1 MYRIPE
7 NVQMALSD
15 FELPFGG
22 KLDAGNR
29 WVEMSGCV
37 PWDLVEEIYASK
49 FKNERPDGKKPISSR
64 IAFGAI
70 FIKEH
75 ENLVD
80 VSTVQHIAEN
90 PYMQFFL
97 GLKRFQTEPLF
108 DASML
113 THFRKRFTAK
123 DVNRINEELYRRMR
137 EEQDDDDG
145 GTGGSDSSGDVD
157 NGLQVTTEESGSVIE
172 DGDSLEDN
180 EGTLV
185 LDATVGPSD
194 IRYPTDIS
202 LLNECREDCEKML
215 DMLWPHTARV
225 GHKTPYNRKKAGKN
239 YLALAKQRK
248 PRRAA
253 IRKAVGL
260 QLEYVG
266 KAIAAVEELIAQAN
280 EDVLPSRKLERL
292 AVIKAVHHQ
301 QSQMAQSGTRSCKDR
316 IVSLRQPHVRP
327 IKRGK
332 AGRETEFGQKL
343 ALAVVEGFTFIEE
356 QSWDNFAEGATLI
369 DSAERYRE
377 RHGVY
382 PKAILADMTYR
393 NRKNLDF
400 CKVHHIRLSGPRLGR
415 PKESEREQDRQ
426 QAYKDSCKRNIVEGR
441 NGTVKRR
448 FGLDLVMAY
457 LADSAMTEAA
467 LAIFAMNVSHC
478 MRFFLRW
485 FFQDS
490 LRSKFRWQFVV
501 PTSFGLVLQ

>member
-7 NVQMALSD
+7 NVQMALED

-29 WVEMSGCV
+29 WAEMSGYV
-37 PWDLVEEIYASK
+37 PWELVEEIYASK
-49 FKNERPDGKKPISSR
+49 FKNERPDGKKPIPSR

-97 GLKRFQTEPLF
+97 GLRGFQTEPLF

-113 THFRKRFTAK
+113 THFRKRFSAE
-123 DVNRINEELYRRMR
+123 DVKRINEELYRRMHEGR
-137 EEQDDDDG
+137 YDNNDDD
-145 GTGGSDSSGDVD
+145 TGGGDSSDTDSGS
-157 NGLQVTTEESGSVIE
+157 QVTAEENSGAVMEAE
-172 DGDSLEDN
+172 DSSDDN
-180 EGTLV
+180 KGTLV

-202 LLNECREDCEKML
+202 LLNECREECEKML
-215 DMLWPHTARV
+215 DKLWPHTARA
-225 GHKTPYNRKKAGKN
+225 GHKTPYSRKKARKN
-239 YLALAKQRK
+239 YLALVKQRK
-248 PRRAA
+248 PRRTA

-260 QLEYVG
+260 QLEYLS
-266 KAIAAVEELIAQAN
+266 KAIAAVEKLIAMADGN
-280 EDVLPSRKLERL
+280 VLPSRKLERL
-292 AVIKAVHHQ
+292 RVIMEVYHQ
-301 QSQMAQSGTRSCKDR
+301 QIQMAQSGTRSCDDR

-343 ALAVVEGFTFIEE
+343 ALAVVDGFTFIEK
-356 QSWDNFAEGATLI
+356 QSWDNFAEGVTLI

-400 CKVHHIRLSGPRLGR
+400 CKAHHIRLSGPRLGR
-415 PKESEREQDRQ
+415 PKESEREQDKQ
-426 QAYKDSCKRNIVEGR
+426 QAYQDSCDRNIVEGR

-457 LADSAMTEAA
+457 LSDSAMTEAA

-478 MRFFLRW
+478 MRLFMRW
-485 FFQDS
+485 FCECG
-490 LRSKFRWQFVV
+490 FRWRIAVC
-501 PTSFGLVLQ
+501 SDYGLVLQ

>member
-7 NVQMALSD
+7 NVQMALDD

-29 WVEMSGCV
+29 WIEMSGYV
-37 PWDLVEEIYASK
+37 PWELVEEIYATK

-80 VSTVQHIAEN
+80 ASTVQHIAEN

-97 GLKRFQTEPLF
+97 GLKGFQTEPLF

-113 THFRKRFTAK
+113 THFRKRFSAE
-123 DVNRINEELYRRMR
+123 DVKQINEELYRRMH
-137 EEQDDDDG
+137 EGQDDNDDDVDG
-145 GTGGSDSSGDVD
+145 GPQVAAGENSGTA
-157 NGLQVTTEESGSVIE
+157 LKE
-172 DGDSLEDN
+172 GDSPAEN
-180 EGTLV
+180 AGTLV

-215 DMLWPHTARV
+215 DMLWPHTDRV
-225 GHKTPYNRKKAGKN
+225 GHKTPYSRKKARKS
-239 YLALAKQRK
+239 YLALAKQRN

-260 QLEYVG
+260 QLAYVG
-266 KAIAAVEELIAQAN
+266 KAIAAVEELIALAGA
-280 EDVLPSRKLERL
+280 DVLPGRKLEQL
-292 AVIKAVHHQ
+292 AVIREIYHQ
-301 QSQMAQSGTRSCKDR
+301 QSQMAQSDTRRCEDR

-332 AGRETEFGQKL
+332 AGCETEFGQKL
-343 ALAVVEGFTFIEE
+343 ALAVVDGFTFIEE
-356 QSWDNFAEGATLI
+356 QSWDNFAEGVTLI
-369 DSAERYRE
+369 DSAERYRQ

-382 PKAILADMTYR
+382 PKAILADMIYR

-400 CKVHHIRLSGPRLGR
+400 CKAHHIRLSGPRLGR
-415 PKESEREQDRQ
+415 PKESEREQDKQ
-426 QAYKDSCKRNIVEGR
+426 QAYQDSCERNIVEGR

-478 MRFFLRW
+478 MRFFLHW
-485 FFQDS
+485 FFENVF
-490 LRSKFRWQFVV
+490 RSKFRWHIEM
-501 PTSFGLVLQ
+501 PTVFGLVLQ